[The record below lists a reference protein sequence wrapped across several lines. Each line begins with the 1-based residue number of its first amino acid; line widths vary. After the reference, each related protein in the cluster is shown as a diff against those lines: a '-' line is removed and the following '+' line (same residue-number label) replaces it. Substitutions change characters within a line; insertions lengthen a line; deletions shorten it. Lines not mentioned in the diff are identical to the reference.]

1 MAAIKAGKIE
11 QKMFIFDEEATYSS
25 QLIVEQR

>member
-11 QKMFIFDEEATYSS
+11 QKMFILDEEATYSS
-25 QLIVEQR
+25 QLIVGQR